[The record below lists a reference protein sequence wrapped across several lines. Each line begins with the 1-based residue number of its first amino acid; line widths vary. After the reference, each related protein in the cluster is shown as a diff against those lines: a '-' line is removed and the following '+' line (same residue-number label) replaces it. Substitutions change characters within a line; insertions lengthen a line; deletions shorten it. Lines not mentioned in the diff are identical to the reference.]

1 MITQTLSHDQRAPTI
16 LLTGASS
23 GVGQALARQLA
34 RRGHKVIALGRD
46 AARLEALSRQEPA
59 IVPLVFDLAQ
69 TGDIDALARTLL
81 TEHPNI
87 GILINNAGIQHDRR
101 LDDATYNAAD
111 IAEEIAINLTAPVTL
126 TRALLPHLQQRSRA
140 TIVNVTSSLGLVPKR
155 TAAIYSATKAGLR
168 LFSDALRV
176 QCERTGV
183 HVLEVILPLVDT
195 PMTAG
200 RGTGKI
206 SADEAAAAIAD
217 AIHGNQP
224 QLYIGKARAL
234 ASLMR
239 IAPSFAARI
248 IQRS

>member
-23 GVGQALARQLA
+23 GVGHALARQLA

-69 TGDIDALARTLL
+69 TGDIDALAHTLL
-81 TEHPNI
+81 TEHPDI

-111 IAEEIAINLTAPVTL
+111 IAEEIAINLTAPITL
-126 TRALLPHLQQRSRA
+126 TRALLSHLQQRSHA
-140 TIVNVTSSLGLVPKR
+140 KIVNVTSSLALVPKR
-155 TAAIYSATKAGLR
+155 TAATYSATKAGLR

-176 QCERTGV
+176 QCDKTSVR
-183 HVLEVILPLVDT
+183 VLEVILPLVDT

-200 RGTGKI
+200 RGTGKM
-206 SADEAAAAIAD
+206 SAEHAAATIAD
-217 AIHGNQP
+217 AIHGDQS

-234 ASLMR
+234 SSLMR
-239 IAPSFAARI
+239 FAPSLAARV